1 MILSKSIVGGAL
13 ATLCMDVGGALGRAT
28 GLIAGTPKPIL
39 GKRFTYL
46 LQGRLIHADIVASPE
61 VPLRMPVVTAI
72 HYGIGIVLA
81 GCFTALCSWQPPDR
95 EEQFPLAASFGVFT
109 VLLAWFLMFPAMG
122 WGIAGT
128 RGPAQLLLT
137 RSTLVYHA
145 FYGLGL
151 GLWTAVLAP
160 LLMR

>member
-39 GKRFTYL
+39 GKWFTYL

-81 GCFTALCSWQPPDR
+81 GCFTA
-95 EEQFPLAASFGVFT
+95 
-109 VLLAWFLMFPAMG
+109 LLAWFLMFPAMG

-151 GLWTAVLAP
+151 GLWTAV
-160 LLMR
+160 